1 MKLYLKDNRLA
12 RELCLELLGQPKAIG
27 IRFDLIE
34 VDLVNKKW
42 TTIFNKPDQLEIV
55 DTKELIKNIYTYENK

>member
-12 RELCLELLGQPKAIG
+12 RELCHELLGQPKAIG

-42 TTIFNKPDQLEIV
+42 TTIFNKPEKIEIV
-55 DTKELIKNIYTYENK
+55 DTKELIKKIHKYENV